1 MKTLKNL
8 LVAVITVVSIGFL
21 ATSCNDKF
29 SEKDL
34 LELQLQLGTKE
45 DSLNAARQL
54 AALNAAGE
62 MVSYQVKVVDTD
74 GTPVPDLEVS
84 LGAAATDGT
93 LDKQTLTTDAEG
105 QVYFSRVA
113 VGGNNL
119 TITGS
124 GILDANLTV
133 NFGDLQQGV
142 HYEIINGNVVPKP
155 VVENSVITVIGTGAA
170 TATVQGVATIE
181 TDLTNSTPE
190 VPQNVTIVADFDD
203 NLVKSSS
210 VSLSYFFATNS
221 SALSLGSAVVDNT
234 TGAYSMTVPAGV
246 RFDITIPNI
255 QANQRI
261 AVNGYD
267 GQDLP
272 RPEYRDI
279 LTNFGPSYGAD
290 NIPTVP
296 GARVVFDAP
305 SAAGEGFTFGSFAR
319 EGRAIQTFTLNAN
332 STTITQPYEPSSDII
347 TQVTNRGAGYF
358 NSPTVTITD
367 AGSGTGAY
375 AEAWIELAIS
385 GLTLNDAGSGYAANT
400 TYSFNLVYDEIDQN
414 GTNPNQ
420 VWDTNVIDIDT
431 DGSGVF
437 QTSAI
442 TTALTNAMDNADQ
455 YFDVANLEQISDNI
469 SNLRLVNSSATTDAI
484 IDVSAATGR
493 VYYIRVFDGG
503 NDYTMPSFAF
513 SGGGATTQAAMD
525 ILEFG
530 TQWTFDVDN
539 TGVTSPYTFPPT
551 NVYFEYNNITTGS
564 AGVSSSSNG
573 QNVEDGQNSTL
584 VNLLKADGSGNLQ
597 FIDPTASYRTSFYA
611 SSTPI
616 VRVEETEAIPAARF
630 IRPYEI
636 NTEGQVTGMST
647 GGWATD
653 FTSSNGSGYSS
664 QFNVTVEPSAT
675 GAPGSGAIIA
685 LTGGTNQAN
694 GEYQWGG
701 SYLVQNGGSGYLID
715 LNVHNG
721 NVVSGDNRI
730 YYNAGGDVTN
740 VELKAGTTHVVD
752 IRYGT
757 GDKSVSVY

>member
-8 LVAVITVVSIGFL
+8 LVAILTVVSIGFL

-34 LELQLQLGTKE
+34 LELQLQLGSKE

-119 TITGS
+119 TITGT
-124 GILDANLTV
+124 GIMDANLTLD
-133 NFGDLQQGV
+133 FGPLQQGV
-142 HYEIINGNVVPKP
+142 NYEIINGNVVAKP
-155 VVENSVITVIGTGAA
+155 VVENSVITVIGTGTA

-190 VPQNVTIVADFDD
+190 VPQNVTVVADFDD
-203 NLVKSSS
+203 NLVVNSSIS
-210 VSLSYFFATNS
+210 INYFFATNN
-221 SALSLGSAVVDNT
+221 SALSLGSAAVDNA

-246 RFDITIPNI
+246 NFDITIPNI
-255 QANQRI
+255 QTNQRI
-261 AVNGYD
+261 AINGYD

-279 LTNFGPSYGAD
+279 LTNFGPNYSAD
-290 NIPTVP
+290 FIPTVP
-296 GARVVFDAP
+296 GAFAVFDTPP
-305 SAAGEGFTFGSFAR
+305 SAGAGFTFGSFAR
-319 EGRAIQTFTLNAN
+319 EGRAIQTFTLSAN
-332 STTITQPYEPSSDII
+332 STTITEPYEPSTDII

-375 AEAWIELAIS
+375 AEAFIELAIS
-385 GLTLNDAGSGYAANT
+385 GLSLNTAGSGYAANT
-400 TYSFNLVYDEIDQN
+400 TYSFNLVYDEITQN
-414 GTNPNQ
+414 GTNTDQ
-420 VWDTNVIDIDT
+420 VWDTNILDIDT

-437 QTSAI
+437 TASAI
-442 TTALTNAMDNADQ
+442 STALTNAMNNADQ
-455 YFDVANLEQISDNI
+455 YFDATNMEQISDNI

-493 VYYIRVFDGG
+493 IYYIRVFDGG

-513 SGGGATTQAAMD
+513 SGGGGTTQAVMN

-530 TQWTFDVDN
+530 TKWTFDVDN
-539 TGVTSPYTFPPT
+539 SNVTSPYTFPPT

-573 QNVEDGQNSTL
+573 ENIETNSSA
-584 VNLLKADGSGNLQ
+584 NLLSLLTADGSGNLQ
-597 FIDPTASYRTSFYA
+597 FVDPTASYRTTFNA
-611 SSTPI
+611 STAPM
-616 VRVEETEAIPAARF
+616 VRVEETDVIAAARY

-636 NTEGQVTGMST
+636 NTDGQVTGMST
-647 GGWATD
+647 SGWATS
-653 FTSSNGSGYSS
+653 FTSSNGSGYDG
-664 QFNVTVEPSAT
+664 QFNVTIEPSAT
-675 GAPGSGAIIA
+675 GAPGSGASIS
-685 LTGGTNQAN
+685 LTGGTNQSN

-701 SYLVQNGGSGYLID
+701 SYLVQNGGLGYLID
-715 LNVHNG
+715 LNVING
-721 NVVSGDNRI
+721 TSVGADNRT
-730 YYNAGGDVTN
+730 YYNVGGDVTN
-740 VELKAGTTHVVD
+740 VNLKAGATHVVD